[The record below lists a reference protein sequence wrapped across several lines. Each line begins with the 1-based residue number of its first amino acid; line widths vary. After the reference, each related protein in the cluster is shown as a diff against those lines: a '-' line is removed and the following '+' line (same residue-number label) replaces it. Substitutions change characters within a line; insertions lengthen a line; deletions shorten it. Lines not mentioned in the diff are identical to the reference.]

1 MGSKLILSG
10 KDSFLNEEEDLEEV
24 SGIVGG
30 CYCCSKNIHVTFNHL
45 EASPV
50 AQIDKDF
57 FYIIICD
64 QCEDD
69 IMLLKDNGVDK
80 VSYDVLW
87 LIQENLA
94 TELYNLS
101 LKTDDDVNS
110 DIRDALVIKLYKE
123 AEKKIENKSTAKY
136 LSKLTFNDQNNKK

>member
-1 MGSKLILSG
+1 
-10 KDSFLNEEEDLEEV
+10 
-24 SGIVGG
+24 
-30 CYCCSKNIHVTFNHL
+30 
-45 EASPV
+45 
-50 AQIDKDF
+50 
-57 FYIIICD
+57 
-64 QCEDD
+64 
-69 IMLLKDNGVDK
+69 MLLKDNGVDK